1 MKQTTDITDMAMLLK
16 EFFETYLPKE
26 RGVSRHTVRSYSN
39 TFQSLYMFFRD
50 NKGIR
55 ANKLSI
61 NDLSRQSIKDYLN
74 WLEAE
79 KAIKYRHAILGSHQ
93 SKHSVIMHNIRMSK
107 IWQDGRRFYQSDSK
121 KQICLIYPFSLRK
134 G

>member
-1 MKQTTDITDMAMLLK
+1 MKQTTDITDMAMRLK

-79 KAIKYRHAILGSHQ
+79 KSNKVSTLNSRLASIKAFCHYAQ
-93 SKHSVIMHNIRMSK
+93 YK
-107 IWQDGRRFYQSDSK
+107 D
-121 KQICLIYPFSLRK
+121 CLLYTSRCV
-134 G
+134 